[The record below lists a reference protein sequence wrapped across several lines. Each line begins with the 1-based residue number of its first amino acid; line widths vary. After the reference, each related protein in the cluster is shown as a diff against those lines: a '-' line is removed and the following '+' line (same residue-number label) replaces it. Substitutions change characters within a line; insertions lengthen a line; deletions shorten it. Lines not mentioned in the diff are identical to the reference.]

1 MANSGETDAVN
12 DMLAS
17 LVLERQTNALSNFP
31 IEIQKQILKC
41 LDWKDLLNLRATN
54 CNYNSIITNDV
65 QDIWKLRHDS
75 HWPNSKRYRKST
87 IAKSKGNGRIF
98 KNLKKCKSN
107 CCDTNLFFFVF
118 IVVTTI
124 FMIVDKTIF

>member
-1 MANSGETDAVN
+1 MANSGEETETVD
-12 DMLAS
+12 DILAS
-17 LVLERQTNALSNFP
+17 LVIEQQTNFDAPSSTLNNFP

-54 CNYNSIITNDV
+54 CNYNNIITNDI

-87 IAKSKGNGRIF
+87 IAKSISRGMVRNIR
-98 KNLKKCKSN
+98 
-107 CCDTNLFFFVF
+107 
-118 IVVTTI
+118 
-124 FMIVDKTIF
+124 MVDPYSSDVG